1 MQGAISTEG
10 PLTPTQPLTSRRQA
24 ASTVGRSP
32 DWTAPLRP
40 LKHKGSTT
48 ASEVQAVVTQCSVDA
63 EGSTPLLAQL
73 HTHGTPSQQE
83 TATTELPGTPSQ
95 QGTATTELPGT
106 PSQHGTTTTELP
118 GTPSQQ
124 GTTTTELPGTP
135 SQQGTTTTELP
146 GTPSQQGTATTEL
159 PGTSSQQLTDTTELP
174 GTQPSELQQAAVTQC
189 SAEAAQRGVHPMGD
203 VLTAGEQQEDRIP
216 PITACVTSAGQRRDG
231 GSSADSQGAGGVF
244 CLHTLPKVNVDLLR
258 LVHLQQFSTD
268 QFKIWCCVES
278 V

>member
-32 DWTAPLRP
+32 DWTAPLPP

-83 TATTELPGTPSQ
+83 TTTTELPGTPSQQGTATTELPGTPSQQGTATTELPGTPSQ

-106 PSQHGTTTTELP
+106 PSQHGT
-118 GTPSQQ
+118 
-124 GTTTTELPGTP
+124 
-135 SQQGTTTTELP
+135 
-146 GTPSQQGTATTEL
+146 A
-159 PGTSSQQLTDTTELP
+159 TTELP

-203 VLTAGEQQEDRIP
+203 VLTAGEQEEDRIP
-216 PITACVTSAGQRRDG
+216 PITAYVTSAGQRRDG
-231 GSSADSQGAGGVF
+231 GGSADSQGAGGVF

-258 LVHLQQFSTD
+258 LIHLEQFSTD